1 MSSLNRTF
9 LLLLA
14 AMTFMLAAAEQ
25 VSKGTTEQSQK
36 PKLQGSYCSYSY
48 YGGYYCYYYYSGPDG
63 G

>member
-1 MSSLNRTF
+1 MSSLNKTF

-25 VSKGTTEQSQK
+25 VSKGTEQSQK